1 MKGGAAERLINHV
14 RELTGGE
21 IVIILAALVW
31 SWMVV
36 GVIAWEVRARWEL
49 QLLRCEMC
57 GRVSRRS
64 VWSLLPFTSLRLD
77 QRFQCEICG
86 GEVLHWI
93 FEDEPSSTTYQPRT

>member
-21 IVIILAALVW
+21 IVIILAVLVW

-49 QLLRCEMC
+49 QRLRCEMC

-64 VWSLLPFTSLRLD
+64 VWSLLPFTSLRLV
-77 QRFQCEICG
+77 QRCPCAFCG
-86 GEVLHWI
+86 GDVLHWI
-93 FEDEPSSTTYQPRT
+93 LESQSSSPN